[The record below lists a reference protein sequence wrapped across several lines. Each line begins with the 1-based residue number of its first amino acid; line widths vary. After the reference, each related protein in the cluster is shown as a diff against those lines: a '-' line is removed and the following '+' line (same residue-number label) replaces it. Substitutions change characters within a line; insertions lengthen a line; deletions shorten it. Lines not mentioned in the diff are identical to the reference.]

1 MAKTKWCCI
10 ERCEKRGD
18 ARANY
23 EQLGDV
29 YCTLHALDIYESK
42 VLEHAALI
50 KQRNKTSTDL
60 QNVISDLGINWMM
73 ERRNGKQALRIL
85 DHSFHEALSSFN
97 ELWFTERSD
106 GNPGIPKDRDA
117 KVCWCGQ

>member
-42 VLEHAALI
+42 VDTLVSKNAALI

-73 ERRNGKQALRIL
+73 ERRNGKQA
-85 DHSFHEALSSFN
+85 FHEALSSFN